1 MAEQVLQRSQV
12 IRRPIGKVFD
22 FFADARNLE
31 RITPPSLRFRI
42 VTTGPIEIAEGTL
55 IDYELRLR
63 GLPFKWRTEITKWSP
78 PYEFVDSQLRGPY
91 RQWIHRHTFEEL
103 GPGITRIE
111 DEVRYRLPLEPFG
124 DLVHFL
130 VKRELKKIF
139 DYRHATVE
147 TLLADQT
154 GHSPE

>member
-1 MAEQVLQRSQV
+1 MAEQVLQRSQL
-12 IRRPIGKVFD
+12 IGRPIREVFD

-42 VTTGPIEIAEGTL
+42 VTPGPIEISQGTL

-91 RQWIHRHTFEEL
+91 RQWIHRHTFEEIE
-103 GPGITRIE
+103 PGVTRIE

-130 VKRELKKIF
+130 VKRELKEIF
-139 DYRHATVE
+139 DYRQATVAK
-147 TLLADQT
+147 LLPYQT

>member
-1 MAEQVLQRSQV
+1 MAEQVLKRSQV
-12 IRRPIGKVFD
+12 IERPIGEVFD
-22 FFADARNLE
+22 FFADAGNLE

-42 VTTGPIEIAEGTL
+42 VTPGPIEIAEGSL

-91 RQWIHRHTFEEL
+91 RQWIHRHTFEEIR
-103 GPGITRIE
+103 PGLTRIE

-139 DYRHATVE
+139 DYRQATVA